1 MIDIENEIF
10 NLVATKVRE
19 KFAGIFISGEYVRTP
34 PSFPCVSLVEMD
46 NSINIAT
53 QTSSCNENH
62 ARLMYEL
69 DIYSNKQ
76 KGKKSECKA
85 IAKYIDE
92 ILTSIGLTRTMLQP
106 VPNMDDATIYR
117 MKGRYTGI
125 VSNDK
130 IIYGR

>member
-85 IAKYIDE
+85 IATYIDE